1 MKGLVIAGLLFL
13 NIIVQTMIFPNL
25 SVLGIA
31 PDTLL
36 CLVASLGFTN
46 GYFTAAATGM
56 FGGLAF
62 DILFGWPIGA
72 NALLYLFA
80 GVLAGLAR
88 ERLRVENMLYA
99 CGFTMGIS
107 LVKELLGLLV
117 AVIAG
122 VGFPLGGALLLAV
135 LPTALFTGI
144 VMLPIHVPLKRLAQ
158 WSVMRRRFQ
167 EMMD

>member
-1 MKGLVIAGLLFL
+1 MKGLVIAGLLLL
-13 NIIVQTMIFPNL
+13 NIVVQTMVFP
-25 SVLGIA
+25 SIPILGLE

-72 NALLYLFA
+72 NALLYLLA

-88 ERLRVENMLYA
+88 EHLRVENTLYA

-107 LVKELLGLLV
+107 LIKEMLGLLV
-117 AVIAG
+117 AGIAG
-122 VGFPLGGALLLAV
+122 AGFSLGGALLFGA
-135 LPTALFTGI
+135 LPTALLTGI

-158 WSVMRRRFQ
+158 WSIMRRRYQ
-167 EMMD
+167 EMLD